1 MDHFAYDGK
10 GHLSIQFW
18 ADLQPHFTDGHV
30 SIDLLTS
37 FTFLS
42 YELH

>member
-30 SIDLLTS
+30 SRLVNIIYISLL
-37 FTFLS
+37 
-42 YELH
+42 